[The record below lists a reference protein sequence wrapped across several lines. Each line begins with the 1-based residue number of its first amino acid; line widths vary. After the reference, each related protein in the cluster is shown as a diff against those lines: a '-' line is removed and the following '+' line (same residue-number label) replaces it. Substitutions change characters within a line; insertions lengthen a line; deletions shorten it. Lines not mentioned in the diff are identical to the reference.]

1 MNNVLTASGQNT
13 FLSCA
18 RKYFWGNEVGLR
30 KTFEDSPALKF
41 GSAWARAM
49 EARWNK
55 ATYEEALAAAIPQDS
70 TVWDEFI
77 AGTLSALLAAYYDY
91 YGVREQFGEMT
102 PEVQFSSDLGD
113 GWTAEGKIDGLGFLA
128 DGRHGIVESKTTS
141 DSIAPDSDYWLRTTF
156 NVQVYQYIVEA
167 RKLGWDI
174 ATTYYDVTKKPMLRP
189 KEFVEELD
197 EEGLKIVLDAD
208 GARVL
213 LKAGKNKGKP
223 KQSADKNKGEILQG
237 HKETP
242 DEYCDRV
249 YKDVSARPDYYF
261 VRREIPVLENS
272 IDAFIRQR
280 FIIRDTIEFYRSK
293 EEFAMS
299 AFSRRDSDPRDPSA
313 WPRNVSSDTCD
324 YCQFKNFCL
333 NNQTVDIQHPPQG
346 FSVQDFNPE
355 LAK

>member
-1 MNNVLTASGQNT
+1 
-13 FLSCA
+13 
-18 RKYFWGNEVGLR
+18 
-30 KTFEDSPALKF
+30 
-41 GSAWARAM
+41 
-49 EARWNK
+49 
-55 ATYEEALAAAIPQDS
+55 
-70 TVWDEFI
+70 
-77 AGTLSALLAAYYDY
+77 
-91 YGVREQFGEMT
+91 
-102 PEVQFSSDLGD
+102 
-113 GWTAEGKIDGLGFLA
+113 
-128 DGRHGIVESKTTS
+128 
-141 DSIAPDSDYWLRTTF
+141 LRTTF
-156 NVQVYQYIVEA
+156 NVQVYQYIIEA

-208 GARVL
+208 GNRIL
-213 LKAGKNKGKP
+213 LKSGKNKGKP

-272 IDAFIRQR
+272 VDAFIRQR
-280 FIIRDTIEFYRSK
+280 IVIRDTIEFYRGTEQQPIVS
-293 EEFAMS
+293 EDEMQNALEIPD
-299 AFSRRDSDPRDPSA
+299 AIRDPSA

-346 FSVQDFNPE
+346 FHVTEFNPE
-355 LAK
+355 LKK